1 MGVPADCDPCR
12 RTFEAVQTALA
23 PMGIDVVASR
33 FDEEVVA
40 DLGHAELDIAD
51 GGFGIDYPDGAS
63 LLARVAHTALP
74 AEWRPPGLDAEI
86 DHLDRL
92 TGEERAAAA
101 ARLALRLALRDVP
114 LITYGYDVIGALVS
128 RRLGCDHAEGELDL
142 LRLCVAG
149 D

>member
-12 RTFEAVQTALA
+12 RTFEAVRTALA
-23 PMGIDVVASR
+23 PIGIEVVAAR
-33 FDEEVVA
+33 FDDEVVA

-74 AEWRPPGLDAEI
+74 EQWRPPGLDAEI
-86 DHLDRL
+86 DRLDRL
-92 TGEERAAAA
+92 SGPARARAA
-101 ARLALRLALRDVP
+101 ARLALRLAVRDVP
-114 LITYGYDVIGALVS
+114 VVAYGYDGVGALVS
-128 RRLGCDHAEGELDL
+128 HRLGCDEVNGELDL
-142 LRLCVAG
+142 LKLCVAG